1 MCGTNVAI
9 HCIYAMHAMQ
19 PVNAEHRTAATETL
33 IIKNGK
39 VRLFGYIGPN
49 KDTESINDDNR
60 KK

>member
-1 MCGTNVAI
+1 
-9 HCIYAMHAMQ
+9 MHAMQ